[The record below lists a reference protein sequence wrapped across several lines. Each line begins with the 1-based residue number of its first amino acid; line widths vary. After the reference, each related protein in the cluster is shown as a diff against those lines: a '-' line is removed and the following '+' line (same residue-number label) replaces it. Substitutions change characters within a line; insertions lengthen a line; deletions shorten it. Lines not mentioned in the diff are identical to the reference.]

1 MSVRAALICLAA
13 ALMLPGCDVLR
24 QDENYVGPVPIVP
37 KSPTPETPLAPA
49 PAPAADSEPAKP
61 SVSAPKSS
69 ASFTPP
75 DPKNPI
81 RKFDEI
87 LALPSNEFDLAE
99 AVLALGQEVGAS
111 GDAQA
116 TLLELDTVAAR
127 AKADLPK
134 DPDGQD
140 YFDSLYEVVLNRKSA
155 EPFREDRL
163 EDYDL
168 TYTVAKHKGACLGV
182 GIMTLAVARRMGAPI
197 AGAHCPSHF
206 FLRYV
211 PPPDSKGRVVPV
223 NFDVTRLTPSNWTK
237 LDDDF
242 YRKWQH
248 FDEHAEA
255 IGAYMRPLTDREV
268 IGVFLSSRSGYFAS
282 RKNFAQALKDA
293 DRSLQLN
300 ARNITACINA
310 GYAQESLGNL
320 KEAKRYYGLA
330 LAIDPNSVRALNNL
344 AYVKVKNPDSP
355 EFDPKQAE
363 KLIETALNMDP
374 NRAYLMATHGEVKA
388 ALKDWR
394 GATRCLQ
401 DAAKLEPKNAA
412 YRERFLF
419 FREKLRSEK

>member
-1 MSVRAALICLAA
+1 MGLAA
-13 ALMLPGCDVLR
+13 MVLLPGCEPLR
-24 QDENYVGPVPIVP
+24 QDDAAT
-37 KSPTPETPLAPA
+37 PTPAPPPSPVSAPDITP
-49 PAPAADSEPAKP
+49 PAKP
-61 SVSAPKSS
+61 QTQSG
-69 ASFTPP
+69 FTAP

-87 LALPSNEFDLAE
+87 IALPSNEFDLAE
-99 AVLALGQEVGAS
+99 AVLALGQEVGTT
-111 GDAQA
+111 GEPQA
-116 TLLELDTVAAR
+116 TLAALDEVAAR

-134 DPDGQD
+134 DPDVQD

-168 TYTVAKHKGACLGV
+168 NFTVAKHKGACLSV

-197 AGAHCPSHF
+197 SGAHCPSHF

-211 PPPDSKGRVVPV
+211 PPPDGKGHVMPV

-268 IGVFLSSRSGYFAS
+268 IAVFLSSRSGFFAS
-282 RKNFAQALKDA
+282 KKNFAQALKDA

-300 ARNITACINA
+300 PKNITACINA
-310 GYAQESLGNL
+310 GYAQEMLGNL
-320 KEAKRYYGLA
+320 REAKRDYALA
-330 LAIDPNSVRALNNL
+330 LTIDPNSVRALNNL
-344 AYVKVKNPDSP
+344 AYVKVKDPAAP
-355 EFDPKQAE
+355 EFEPKAAQ
-363 KLIETALNMDP
+363 KLIETALNADP
-374 NRAYLMATHGEVKA
+374 NRAYLHATEGEVKA

-401 DAAKLEPKNAA
+401 EASKLEPKNAV
-412 YRERFLF
+412 YRERFMF
-419 FREKLRSEK
+419 FREKLRNEK